1 LVTEMP
7 GTAKSKFIELIVQ
20 INKAKGLDELHSCMI
35 GILYAEP
42 GEVSLEELAQRTGY
56 SLSAVSTAM
65 KFLERTGLVRRV
77 RKPGSR
83 KVYFFMEKDLI
94 MSFIDAMKKS
104 HEVALLKAK
113 SAVPGIIERY
123 RNRKGP
129 REELRI
135 IENYYRQLITVEG
148 ILKEFIAR
156 LEDAHIKERKTK

>member
-1 LVTEMP
+1 MP
-7 GTAKSKFIELIVQ
+7 ETAKSEFIALICS
-20 INKAKGLDELHSCMI
+20 INKAKGLDEPHSCMI

-42 GEVSLEELAQRTGY
+42 KEVSLEELAHRTGY

-94 MSFIDAMKKS
+94 VSFIDAMKKI
-104 HEVALLKAK
+104 HETALLRAK

-129 REELRI
+129 KEELRI
-135 IENYYRQLITVEG
+135 IENYYRQLLTVEG
-148 ILKEFIAR
+148 ILKGFISK